1 MVDELSLKKSK
12 AMFNSKENGFSLVEL
27 IVVLI
32 ITAILAQLG
41 FVAFKRYLRRTRAF
55 SAKTVITNIKKEC
68 QANKSLGVEEIFTPM
83 TLKGYQVQPVGL
95 TKCSGDLSTGLVSA
109 VPNVIDRNPTF
120 IYEHLTGLVSEE
132 SYETRKV
139 KALEKYKEETK
150 FVELSPKNVQTKC
163 EQTLGGTPGTGYAK
177 YAIDGN
183 PRTSWHCEDMT
194 SITFDLGE
202 KQTIKAINIKH
213 NGNIGMGNY
222 VKIYVDGKLV
232 KEGSQLITS
241 RGYFHDRKQ
250 VWEIE
255 EIEGRQIKYE
265 SVQKPFLPEKD
276 WQGND
281 YGDQR
286 RNAKAVWTELA
297 EISVDGYGA
306 LSNFETP

>member
-1 MVDELSLKKSK
+1 
-12 AMFNSKENGFSLVEL
+12 
-27 IVVLI
+27 
-32 ITAILAQLG
+32 
-41 FVAFKRYLRRTRAF
+41 
-55 SAKTVITNIKKEC
+55 
-68 QANKSLGVEEIFTPM
+68 
-83 TLKGYQVQPVGL
+83 
-95 TKCSGDLSTGLVSA
+95 
-109 VPNVIDRNPTF
+109 
-120 IYEHLTGLVSEE
+120 
-132 SYETRKV
+132 
-139 KALEKYKEETK
+139 
-150 FVELSPKNVQTKC
+150 
-163 EQTLGGTPGTGYAK
+163 
-177 YAIDGN
+177 
-183 PRTSWHCEDMT
+183 MT

-281 YGDQR
+281 YGEQR